1 MSTSDN
7 DTYLGDAGANNN
19 IADFDGGDDLFIGY
33 GGNDSF
39 VGGGG
44 DDYIIG
50 GAGNDRLTGGAGDDV
65 LRAGTGNDYLG
76 GGTGND
82 LLLGLLGDNK
92 LNGGVGED
100 ILVAGSGD
108 NVLVGGSDGDKFV
121 FTDKFGGHGEA
132 KVVDFTIGEDSLHII
147 SDTVTEFGDLTF
159 SYDAAGNAVFT
170 DGAGLTVKLI
180 GVTET
185 DINTYGADLF
195 VI

>member
-1 MSTSDN
+1 MSASDN
-7 DTYLGDAGANNN
+7 DTYLGDAGVNNQF
-19 IADFDGGDDLFIGY
+19 ADFDGGDDLFIGF

-44 DDYIIG
+44 NDYVIG
-50 GAGNDRLTGGAGDDV
+50 GDGDDRLTGGAGDDI

-108 NVLVGGSDGDKFV
+108 NVLVGGSNGDKFV

-147 SDTVTEFGDLTF
+147 SDSVTDFGDLSF
-159 SYDAAGNAVFT
+159 SYDAVGMQCLPM
-170 DGAGLTVKLI
+170 GLI
-180 GVTET
+180 
-185 DINTYGADLF
+185 
-195 VI
+195 